1 MSARVV
7 FRADGNPAIGGGHIM
22 RSLALASIFAD
33 NGWQVGFASRA
44 ESYKAMP
51 PLGASGH
58 DTFSLPE
65 DPASEAAAMAARWPD
80 GCDLLVTD
88 HYERDASFERACR
101 PWAKRI
107 LVIDDLADRA
117 HDADLLVD
125 SGAAAPA
132 VYEKLVPASCRVLTG
147 AKYAVLH
154 PAFLLAR
161 EAALSRR
168 DTRAVSRILVSLG
181 QMDPDNATAL
191 ALDAIEMSGFGGAVD
206 VVLGQSAP
214 HLAAIRRRAKHRV
227 NLHVNISNM
236 HALMATSDLAIG
248 AGGVSGFERCCVG
261 LPSLLLQIAA
271 NQTNVIRTIAGAGAG
286 IDCGLAAGM
295 QAENLARHLSEI
307 LEDADLRQKMAA
319 AGAALVDGRGA
330 LRIVLNALPSI
341 QIKNGVSLS
350 LRMAEFADE
359 DWLYSLQSNPLTRK
373 FFVNPAIPTREEHA
387 NWMKRTMTSR
397 DTILCI
403 VEDGKSPRGMLR
415 LDRIKE
421 AASDYAV
428 SVAVD
433 PAFYGAGIGAAALT
447 LIREL
452 LPTATFHAKVLGENE
467 KSKRLFEKSGYL
479 YVGDELYR
487 SVPK

>member
-1 MSARVV
+1 VSARVV

-22 RSLALASIFAD
+22 RSLALASVFAE

-51 PLGASGH
+51 PLGASGY
-58 DTFSLPE
+58 DIFSLPE
-65 DPASEAAAMAARWPD
+65 DSASEAAALAAHWPG
-80 GCDLLVTD
+80 GCDLLVVD
-88 HYERDASFERACR
+88 HYERDESLEHACR

-107 LVIDDLADRA
+107 LVVDDLADRK
-117 HDADLLVD
+117 HDADVLVD

-132 VYEKLVPASCRVLTG
+132 VYEKLVPATCRVLTG

-154 PAFLLAR
+154 PSFILAR

-168 DTRAVSRILVSLG
+168 DGRAVSRILVSLG

-214 HLAAIRRRAKHRV
+214 HLSAIRRRAKHRV

-236 HALMATSDLAIG
+236 PALMATSDLAIG

-271 NQTNVIRTIAGAGAG
+271 NQVNVIRTIATAGAG

-295 QAENLARHLSEI
+295 QVENLAWHLGEI
-307 LEDADLRQKMAA
+307 LEDADRRQQMAV

-330 LRIVLNALPSI
+330 QRIVLDVLPRV
-341 QIKNGVSLS
+341 QVKNRADVS
-350 LRMAEFADE
+350 LRMAELADE
-359 DWLYSLQSNPLTRK
+359 DWLYALQSNPVTRM

-387 NWMKRTMTSR
+387 IWMKRTMANR
-397 DTILCI
+397 DTVLCI
-403 VEDGKSPRGMLR
+403 IEEGSSPRGMLR

-421 AASDYAV
+421 ASPDYTV

-433 PAFYGAGIGAAALT
+433 PAFHGAGIGAAALT
-447 LIREL
+447 LVRRL
-452 LPTATFHAKVLGENE
+452 LPTATFHAKVLGDNE